1 MFLIP
6 RVRRRYFSK
15 GEKRRPELTSV
26 VRRLQTF
33 LLEKRRP
40 SGEERVETVVFAG
53 CHETGLSLTHFIFDS
68 ASNYSRR
75 SLHHVPFL
83 VSFVS
88 WFVLIDLDMSIQSC
102 AIGCILHFFPWYLA
116 DTGIQFSS
124 VYLYTRA
131 LKSSRSLPGS
141 YLVCSPCLWSYYSD
155 RELFSVTFAAISFF
169 LSFSL
174 TY

>member
-1 MFLIP
+1 MFLFS
-6 RVRRRYFSK
+6 RVRRRYFSE

-102 AIGCILHFFPWYLA
+102 AIG
-116 DTGIQFSS
+116 
-124 VYLYTRA
+124 
-131 LKSSRSLPGS
+131 
-141 YLVCSPCLWSYYSD
+141 
-155 RELFSVTFAAISFF
+155 
-169 LSFSL
+169 
-174 TY
+174 

>member
-1 MFLIP
+1 MSLIP
-6 RVRRRYFSK
+6 RVRRRYFSE

-53 CHETGLSLTHFIFDS
+53 YHETGLSLTHFIFDS
-68 ASNYSRR
+68 ANNYSRR

-155 RELFSVTFAAISFF
+155 RELFSATFAAISFF